1 MNFDNPKQP
10 SKENNGGLKN
20 PEIQDN
26 LNKIDKDIVEIQ
38 KDIEKSLKD
47 LEWFIND
54 LKEHKEYLIQAE
66 YENSLHEND
75 PIWAEKN
82 DVPFYTKES
91 LEDTKKEIKKTE
103 NDIKKFK
110 AGISQLILYKAGM
123 QSVSDEFLELENQF
137 KKLLLT
143 IPPESLQ

>member
-1 MNFDNPKQP
+1 MNFDKPEKSNG
-10 SKENNGGLKN
+10 ENNKGLRN
-20 PEIQDN
+20 PEIQAN
-26 LNKIDKDIVEIQ
+26 INNISKDIEEIQ
-38 KDIEKSLKD
+38 KDIETSLKD
-47 LEWFIND
+47 LEWFIDD
-54 LKEHKEYLIQAE
+54 LKEHKEYLVQAE

-110 AGISQLILYKAGM
+110 ADISQLILYKADM
-123 QSVSDEFLELENQF
+123 QHASDEFLELENQF

-143 IPPESLQ
+143 IPPESLR